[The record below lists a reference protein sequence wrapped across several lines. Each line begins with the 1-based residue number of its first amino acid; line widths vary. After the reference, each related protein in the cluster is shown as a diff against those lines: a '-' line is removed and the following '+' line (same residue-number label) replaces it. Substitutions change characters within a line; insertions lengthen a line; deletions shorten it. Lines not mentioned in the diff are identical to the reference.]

1 MSAQIAG
8 NHEGRSLVELA
19 SDTCWTLL
27 RSQEVGR
34 LGVVVR
40 HWPLIVPV
48 NYRLDG
54 ETVVI
59 RTAGIVAS
67 AADHAN
73 VTFQID
79 QVDSLAHTGWS
90 VLVRGLAEVVGE
102 HHRPW
107 VAERTHRAGV
117 EPWAPGDRGQWIR
130 IISQQIT
137 GRRITAGELT
147 PHAEEWGYL

>member
-1 MSAQIAG
+1 MAEQPSDNQD
-8 NHEGRSLVELA
+8 GRALVELA
-19 SDTCWTLL
+19 SDTCWSLL

-40 HWPLIVPV
+40 HWPLIIPV
-48 NYRLDG
+48 NYRLD
-54 ETVVI
+54 EQTVVI
-59 RTAGIVAS
+59 RSAGVVAE

-79 QVDSLAHTGWS
+79 QVDPLAHTGWS

-102 HHRPW
+102 NHRPW
-107 VAERTHRAGV
+107 IAEHTHQTRV

-130 IISQQIT
+130 IITQQVT

-147 PHAEEWGYL
+147 PTAGEWGYL